1 MGKDVEYNLG
11 IPFALD
17 KPCCFA
23 FEYLI
28 EDTPVF
34 EIKVLYG
41 NKIVEMSPK
50 GNVYVF
56 LPLHIGYMGSGH
68 FYLLL
73 AISDKYE
80 VTDERYV
87 YRIIKKHA

>member
-1 MGKDVEYNLG
+1 MEKDVEYNLG

-50 GNVYVF
+50 GKAYVF
-56 LPLHIGYMGSGH
+56 LPL
-68 FYLLL
+68 
-73 AISDKYE
+73 
-80 VTDERYV
+80 
-87 YRIIKKHA
+87 